1 MKIKKITVQLDDG
14 TVDHEFDHDIEVG
27 YDLGARVSDRDG
39 GVTMSNKYKL
49 KPCPFCGG
57 EARILVVKKG
67 FKSIIECTTHYCGFM
82 RHSYNNG
89 DTDENAALRL
99 ATAWNRRA
107 DNEPRKAD

>member
-1 MKIKKITVQLDDG
+1 MPN
-14 TVDHEFDHDIEVG
+14 E
-27 YDLGARVSDRDG
+27 
-39 GVTMSNKYKL
+39 L

-67 FKSIIECTTHYCGFM
+67 YKSIIECTTYYCGFM

-107 DNEPRKAD
+107 NDEKQHSQESDL